1 MKAGEQHYRILNRV
15 DSPRDIKSLS
25 IQELELLAREIRD
38 KIIETVSHTG
48 GHLAPSLGAVEIA
61 IALHYV
67 FDAPN
72 DKIIWDVGHQ
82 AYAHKLLT
90 GRRDRF
96 HTLRTLGGLS
106 GFPKRAESPYDSFD
120 TGHSST
126 SISAGLGISTA
137 KALKG
142 EDHKVIA
149 VIGDGSMTAGMA
161 FEGLNQA
168 GETEKDLIVVLNDN
182 GMSIAPNVGSFSSF
196 LSRKMTGKRFVNLRR
211 EIDNF
216 FRSLPGLGENI
227 ISLLRKSEDSLITF
241 FTPGMLFEAFKFK
254 YIGPIQGHRLDML
267 IETFENVRRIGGP
280 ILVHAV
286 TVKGKGYEPAEINPC
301 HFHSVGSF
309 DVPTGCAPSPV
320 KPKPLT
326 YTEIFGSTML
336 ELAASNEKLFAIT
349 AAMPEGTGLAEFGDK
364 YPERFLDVGIA
375 EQHAVTFA
383 AGLACEGFR
392 PVVAIY
398 STFLQRSFDQIIHDV
413 CLPKLPVVFA
423 LDRAGIVGEDGPTHH
438 GQFDITYLRS
448 LPNMTVM
455 APKDENELRKMLFTA
470 LSHDGP
476 VAIRYPRG
484 PGLGV
489 EIDRELEAVPFG
501 RAEILKEGSDIVIV
515 ALGSMVTKA
524 IEASGILGEKGISV
538 AVINARFVKPLDLT
552 ILHLAAKA
560 GRMIIAEENT
570 RLGGLGSAVME
581 SLSDEGIYSVK
592 IARVALPDAFIEHGP
607 QEVLREKYGVGTAS
621 IVKAAEGLM
630 AHEA

>member
-1 MKAGEQHYRILNRV
+1 VKAGEQHYRILNRV

-301 HFHSVGSF
+301 HFHGVGSF
-309 DVPTGCAPSPV
+309 DVPTGCTPSPV

-349 AAMPEGTGLAEFGDK
+349 AAMPEGTGLAEFGNK

-524 IEASGILGEKGISV
+524 IEASGILGEKGISA